1 MDTSIVI
8 FIITLIFMS
17 FYIFNEA
24 RPEGSKFS
32 ETIRDTLKRFL
43 EKIMLSIN
51 SCRVRRFTL
60 IVAVILV
67 AVVGSMAS
75 TSAGTDSWYL
85 LLNKSELNPPS
96 YVFGI
101 VWPILYI
108 LMMVSAFLAHKNIFS
123 IFIIQLIFNAA
134 WSWLFFRFQMP
145 LIALLDIYLL
155 IAINIYILNLMY
167 KENKLAFFYL
177 SLTFLD
183 IFCELPKLIYCYK

>member
-1 MDTSIVI
+1 MIS
-8 FIITLIFMS
+8 L
-17 FYIFNEA
+17 
-24 RPEGSKFS
+24 
-32 ETIRDTLKRFL
+32 
-43 EKIMLSIN
+43 N

-60 IVAVILV
+60 IVAVIL
-67 AVVGSMAS
+67 AAAIGSMAS

-108 LMMVSAFLAHKNIFS
+108 LMMVSAFLAYRKIFL
-123 IFIIQLIFNAA
+123 IFIIQLFFNAA

-167 KENKLAFFYL
+167 KENKLAFFLFIPYVIWISFASYL
-177 SLTFLD
+177 NLF
-183 IFCELPKLIYCYK
+183 IVINN

>member
-1 MDTSIVI
+1 
-8 FIITLIFMS
+8 
-17 FYIFNEA
+17 
-24 RPEGSKFS
+24 
-32 ETIRDTLKRFL
+32 
-43 EKIMLSIN
+43 MLSIN

-60 IVAVILV
+60 IVAVIL
-67 AVVGSMAS
+67 AATIGSMAS
-75 TSAGTDSWYL
+75 TSASTDSWYL

-108 LMMVSAFLAHKNIFS
+108 LMMASAFLAHKQIFS
-123 IFIIQLIFNAA
+123 IFIVQLFFNAA

-167 KENKLAFFYL
+167 KENKLAFFLFIPYVVWISFASYL
-177 SLTFLD
+177 NLF
-183 IFCELPKLIYCYK
+183 IVINN

>member
-1 MDTSIVI
+1 
-8 FIITLIFMS
+8 
-17 FYIFNEA
+17 
-24 RPEGSKFS
+24 
-32 ETIRDTLKRFL
+32 
-43 EKIMLSIN
+43 MLSIN

-60 IVAVILV
+60 IVAVILA

-108 LMMVSAFLAHKNIFS
+108 LMMVSAFLAHKKIFS

-167 KENKLAFFYL
+167 KENKLAFFLFIPYVVWISFASYL
-177 SLTFLD
+177 NLF
-183 IFCELPKLIYCYK
+183 IVINN

>member
-1 MDTSIVI
+1 MIS
-8 FIITLIFMS
+8 L
-17 FYIFNEA
+17 
-24 RPEGSKFS
+24 
-32 ETIRDTLKRFL
+32 
-43 EKIMLSIN
+43 N

-60 IVAVILV
+60 IVAVIL
-67 AVVGSMAS
+67 AAALGSLAS

-96 YVFGI
+96 YIFGV

-108 LMMVSAFLAHKNIFS
+108 LMMVSAFLAHKKIFS

-167 KENKLAFFYL
+167 KENKLAFFLFIPYVIWISFASYL
-177 SLTFLD
+177 NLF
-183 IFCELPKLIYCYK
+183 IVINN

>member
-1 MDTSIVI
+1 
-8 FIITLIFMS
+8 
-17 FYIFNEA
+17 
-24 RPEGSKFS
+24 
-32 ETIRDTLKRFL
+32 
-43 EKIMLSIN
+43 MLSIN

-60 IVAVILV
+60 IVAVIL
-67 AVVGSMAS
+67 AAAIGGMAS

-85 LLNKSELNPPS
+85 LLDKSQLNPPS

-108 LMMVSAFLAHKNIFS
+108 LMMVSAFLAHKKIFS
-123 IFIIQLIFNAA
+123 IFIIQLFFNAA

-167 KENKLAFFYL
+167 KENKLAFFLFIPYVVWISFASYL
-177 SLTFLD
+177 NLF
-183 IFCELPKLIYCYK
+183 IVINN

>member
-1 MDTSIVI
+1 
-8 FIITLIFMS
+8 
-17 FYIFNEA
+17 
-24 RPEGSKFS
+24 
-32 ETIRDTLKRFL
+32 
-43 EKIMLSIN
+43 MLSIN

-60 IVAVILV
+60 IVAVIL
-67 AVVGSMAS
+67 AAAIGGMAS
-75 TSAGTDSWYL
+75 TSANTDSWYL

-108 LMMVSAFLAHKNIFS
+108 LMMVSAFLTHKKVFS
-123 IFIIQLIFNAA
+123 IFIVQLFFNAA

-167 KENKLAFFYL
+167 KENKLAFFLFIPYVIWISFASYL
-177 SLTFLD
+177 NLF
-183 IFCELPKLIYCYK
+183 IVINN